1 MKQDIEELRTLNR
14 SLGAIQERERILTL
28 MEEYAIR
35 KRSQA
40 DAIQPETEI
49 EYLEVG
55 ELLINGGTALQL
67 MSLIRFGEPF
77 PTGNS
82 A

>member
-28 MEEYAIR
+28 MEDYAIR
-35 KRSQA
+35 KRNLA
-40 DAIQPETEI
+40 DSIKAETDI

-55 ELLINGGTALQL
+55 ELLGEGIAALEL
-67 MSLIRFGEPF
+67 MNLIRFAEPF
-77 PTGNS
+77 PRGKS